1 MIVTTVSVQVKP
13 ENIGQFIEA
22 TVKNH
27 ECALQE
33 PGNLRFDILQNTD
46 DPSKF
51 LLYEAYESEEGAA
64 AHKKTIH
71 YLQWKAE
78 VSGWMEKPREG
89 TPYKVVRPIDKTM
102 W

>member
-13 ENIGQFIEA
+13 ESIGQFIEA
-22 TVKNH
+22 TIKNH
-27 ECALQE
+27 EASVQE

-71 YLQWKAE
+71 YLQWKAV
-78 VSGWMEKPREG
+78 VSDWMEKPREG
-89 TPYKVVRPIDKTM
+89 TPYKVVRPLDKNK

>member
-1 MIVTTVSVQVKP
+1 MIVTTVSVHVKP
-13 ENIGQFIEA
+13 ENITQFIEA
-22 TVKNH
+22 TIKNH
-27 ECALQE
+27 EASVQE

-51 LLYEAYESEEGAA
+51 LLYEAYESEKSAA

-71 YLQWKAE
+71 YLQWKAA
-78 VSGWMEKPREG
+78 VAGWMQTPREG
-89 TPYKVVRPIDKTM
+89 APYKVVRPVDKAM